1 MSARSGAGRPRL
13 GSHVSV
19 EGGFDRAIDRTESL
33 GAEAFQI
40 FVRSPRQWSG
50 RAIPEDEVG
59 RFRRRLDESGLARFA
74 LAHASYLINLATEDP
89 IVRER
94 SIAGLSD
101 ELARVAALGIPALVL
116 HPGAHLGAGE
126 EAGLERVALGLDAA
140 YAAAGAMRVR
150 VLLEITAGQ
159 GTSLGYRFEHL
170 GRILDRSR
178 SRDRLG
184 VCFDT
189 CHAVAAGYDLG
200 SSRGYARTMAE
211 LDREVG
217 LERIGAFHLNDSRH
231 ARASRRDRHEHIG
244 RGSAGLAAFRSILR
258 DPRFSDVPMVLETP
272 KGPDLQEDRDNL
284 ALLRRLAR
292 IGR

>member
-1 MSARSGAGRPRL
+1 
-13 GSHVSV
+13 
-19 EGGFDRAIDRTESL
+19 
-33 GAEAFQI
+33 
-40 FVRSPRQWSG
+40 
-50 RAIPEDEVG
+50 
-59 RFRRRLDESGLARFA
+59 
-74 LAHASYLINLATEDP
+74 
-89 IVRER
+89 
-94 SIAGLSD
+94 
-101 ELARVAALGIPALVL
+101 
-116 HPGAHLGAGE
+116 
-126 EAGLERVALGLDAA
+126 
-140 YAAAGAMRVR
+140 MRVR

-170 GRILDRSR
+170 GRIFDRSR

-200 SSRGYARTMAE
+200 TPRSYARTMAE

-244 RGSAGLAAFRSILR
+244 RGFAGLAAFRSILR

-272 KGPDLQEDRDNL
+272 RGPDLQEDRDNL